1 MSDSLLTILHA
12 TAESDVARS
21 LHTDLI
27 NLTMI
32 GTMIFV
38 SMDLPDICLAVSYLF
53 KNS

>member
-1 MSDSLLTILHA
+1 MTLHV
-12 TAESDVARS
+12 TADPDVARS
-21 LHTDLI
+21 LYADSI

-53 KNS
+53 ENS